1 MPLRG
6 PLRYSQRSGHLQT
19 RFAQTMQVP
28 SSERC
33 SVAQHVLMAGG
44 YLTARPLRELR
55 PGCSFASLTSR
66 GWVASFLTPHFSSWA
81 TTRVAPTPLK
91 DSGSIQ
97 TSSFR
102 AQSRN
107 PCSPALQLGCC
118 DYAQHD
124 GMCRATL
131 PPSPTPFPVF
141 PHPSFLTP
149 PPSLLTPHPS
159 PLTPHPSLLPPHSSP
174 LTPHSSPLTPPPSL
188 LTPHPSP
195 LTPHSSPLTPHSSL
209 LTPHSSLLT
218 PHSSPLT
225 PHSSPLRSPQRSH
238 YLHGLFYPLYCVDG
252 QALYG
257 FFGGVGFGYH
267 GHAEA

>member
-6 PLRYSQRSGHLQT
+6 ALRYSQRSGHLQT
-19 RFAQTMQVP
+19 RFAQTVQVP

-44 YLTARPLRELR
+44 YGSRTSPRMACSLRE
-55 PGCSFASLTSR
+55 PR
-66 GWVASFLTPHFSSWA
+66 GVLGLPHFSRLTSLKGTARRA
-81 TTRVAPTPLK
+81 TTAFK

-107 PCSPALQLGCC
+107 PCFPALQHRCC

-141 PHPSFLTP
+141 PHPSLHPRHSGLDPEPLCTIQRTP
-149 PPSLLTPHPS
+149 
-159 PLTPHPSLLPPHSSP
+159 
-174 LTPHSSPLTPPPSL
+174 
-188 LTPHPSP
+188 
-195 LTPHSSPLTPHSSL
+195 
-209 LTPHSSLLT
+209 
-218 PHSSPLT
+218 
-225 PHSSPLRSPQRSH
+225 
-238 YLHGLFYPLYCVDG
+238 V
-252 QALYG
+252 
-257 FFGGVGFGYH
+257 GVRR
-267 GHAEA
+267 AVPCEE